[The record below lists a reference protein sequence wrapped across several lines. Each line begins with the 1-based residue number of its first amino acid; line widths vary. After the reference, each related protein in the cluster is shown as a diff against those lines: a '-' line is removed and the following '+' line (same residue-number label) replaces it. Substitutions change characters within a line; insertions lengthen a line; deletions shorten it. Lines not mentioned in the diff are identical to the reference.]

1 MKVRKGFV
9 SNSSSSSYIIYGFP
23 SEMLEDAS
31 CEKWNDVKNDHNR
44 NYDDDLWNIVLCE
57 DEVIGESLSYW
68 SDGIENINL
77 DVSPENLSRCKEK
90 VKKIIKDSLG
100 FDVPDEWFR
109 LMGATLY

>member
-23 SEMLEDAS
+23 SEMLEDES
-31 CEKWNDVKNDHNR
+31 CEKWDEAKNDRNR
-44 NYDDDLWNIVLCE
+44 DYNDALWDIVFCE
-57 DEVIGESLSYW
+57 NEIIGESLSYW
-68 SDGIENINL
+68 SDGAEDISL
-77 DVSPENLSRCKEK
+77 DVSPENLSRCREK

-109 LMGATLY
+109 LMGATWY

>member
-1 MKVRKGFV
+1 MKIRNGFV

-23 SEMLEDAS
+23 SEML
-31 CEKWNDVKNDHNR
+31 KWDEAKKDRNR
-44 NYDDDLWNIVLCE
+44 DYDDDLWDIVFCE

-68 SDGIENINL
+68 SDGVEDISL

-90 VKKIIKDSLG
+90 VKRIIKDSLG

-109 LMGATLY
+109 LMGATWY